1 MTARPEDR
9 RLQVGLLLCDHLDD
23 DMAAL
28 AGDYPVL
35 FPERFGPVGLDLRIY
50 ECTAGE
56 FPARTDECD
65 AFITSGSRF
74 SAYDDLDWV
83 RELNAFQRR
92 LFDDGV
98 RQVGICFGHQ
108 TIAQA
113 LGGRVEK
120 AAGWGVGVK
129 TFEIVAAAPFLD
141 PAAPSFNILM
151 SHQDQVVELP
161 AGAELLATADYCPV
175 GGYRVGDL
183 VLCVQGHPEFV
194 PALSRGLLG
203 KRRDRIGAEV
213 CDSALASL
221 SLPLDHDT
229 VAAWMARF
237 LAG

>member
-1 MTARPEDR
+1 MTVPATGA

-50 ECTAGE
+50 ECTVGE
-56 FPARTDECD
+56 FPDRTDECD
-65 AFITSGSRF
+65 AFITSGSRY
-74 SAYDDLDWV
+74 SAYDDLDWI
-83 RELNAFQRR
+83 RDLNAFQRQA
-92 LFDDGV
+92 FDDGV

-113 LGGRVEK
+113 LGGRVER
-120 AAGWGVGVK
+120 AAGWGVGVR
-129 TFEIVAAAPFLD
+129 TFEVVADAPFLE
-141 PAAPSFNILM
+141 PAARSFNILM

-161 AGAELLATADYCPV
+161 HGAELLATADYCPV
-175 GGYRVGDL
+175 GGYRVGDR

-203 KRRDRIGAEV
+203 KRRDRIGPEV
-213 CDSALASL
+213 CDVALDSL
-221 SLPLDHDT
+221 ALSLDHDL
-229 VAAWMARF
+229 VARWMARF